1 MEKLSGKII
10 MRTVLHLCA
19 ITLLL
24 SACVTTKETETS
36 AVLPKLSLT
45 DRVQAAVTEIQK
57 NVTESLPDE
66 IAGLKSAEPVADR
79 EKNQRGAGFTR
90 AYTADDI
97 VATVFVYNNQ
107 NFGVSEEDEIAL
119 DALMDKHL
127 QEFLSLQDSGLYTN
141 VKAGTKKQRDFRWKG
156 VKYQVLEADV
166 QFSQKDEAKKSFLV
180 LGANKDLMSYVRI
193 RYTYPKSKQAEMNK
207 KQGVFTRAV
216 MVGLHDFALAQ
227 KTPAAQ

>member
-1 MEKLSGKII
+1 M
-10 MRTVLHLCA
+10 
-19 ITLLL
+19 
-24 SACVTTKETETS
+24 
-36 AVLPKLSLT
+36 
-45 DRVQAAVTEIQK
+45 
-57 NVTESLPDE
+57 
-66 IAGLKSAEPVADR
+66 
-79 EKNQRGAGFTR
+79 
-90 AYTADDI
+90 
-97 VATVFVYNNQ
+97 
-107 NFGVSEEDEIAL
+107 
-119 DALMDKHL
+119 
-127 QEFLSLQDSGLYTN
+127 YTN
-141 VKAGTKKQRDFRWKG
+141 VKAGTKKQREFRWKG